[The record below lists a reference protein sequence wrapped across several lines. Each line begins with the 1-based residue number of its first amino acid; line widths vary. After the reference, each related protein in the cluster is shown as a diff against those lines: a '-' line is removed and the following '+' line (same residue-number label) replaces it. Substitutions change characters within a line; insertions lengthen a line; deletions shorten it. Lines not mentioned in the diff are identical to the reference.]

1 MKCTLLA
8 LFVAL
13 LPTAAFAQ
21 GPAPQALPIAI
32 DMQKV
37 PVGTWAEYS
46 MTFGEMKLK
55 SRWALVARDAK
66 SNTLEMS
73 MDGAGPGGAKMA
85 LKMVLVPDPTASE
98 NPVKE
103 MIMQVGDADPMLA
116 PPNAPVQ
123 KFQKPDPKTLVGKE
137 DIKVPAGTFKTSHY
151 RQKAPVGTIDV
162 WLSEEAAPLGLVR
175 VVTTPDAKAAGPD
188 APPVGPATMEL
199 VAAGKDA
206 KPTITKP
213 AKPFDPA
220 KFMGGGGAPSSD
232 KPVDDNKS
240 SKKGKKK

>member
-1 MKCTLLA
+1 MNRTLLA

-21 GPAPQALPIAI
+21 GPAPQALPIAV

-37 PVGTWAEYS
+37 AVGTWAEYS
-46 MTFGEMKLK
+46 MSFGEMKLK

-66 SNTLEMS
+66 SNTIEMS
-73 MDGAGPGGAKMA
+73 MDGAGPGGQKMA
-85 LKMVLVPDPTASE
+85 LKLVLVPDPTSVE

-103 MIMQVGDADPMLA
+103 MVMQMGDGDPMFA

-137 DIKVPAGTFKTSHY
+137 DIKVAAGTFKTSHY
-151 RQKAPVGTIDV
+151 RQKSPVGTMDV
-162 WLSEEAAPLGLVR
+162 WLSEDAAPLGLVR
-175 VVTTPDAKAAGPD
+175 VVTTPDANAAGPG
-188 APPVGPATMEL
+188 APAVGPATMEL
-199 VAAGKDA
+199 VATGKDA
-206 KPTITKP
+206 KPTITKA

-220 KFMGGGGAPSSD
+220 KLMGGAGAPSSD
-232 KPVDDNKS
+232 KPAA